1 MQGRR
6 ILITRSADRAAPL
19 ASLLRGKGAVPLV
32 LPLIDFERAEDQ
44 AALDAALDKLE
55 SGFFDWLVISSIT
68 TLRVLMEKADARGT
82 AVSDLVPPATRVA
95 TIGPSSKK
103 VLEAAGLV
111 VSLAPTDVQS
121 AEGLLALWQPSG
133 ERVLLPQADIAA
145 PALRE
150 GLRAKG
156 ALLTVV
162 TAYNTVD
169 YPARDE
175 RKLTAE
181 APSAVEPSDA
191 WTPQELEPAAAKAAI
206 LDGGL
211 DAIVAASPSAAR
223 RIAAT
228 LQPLGSCSLV
238 AIGRPTAAEAT
249 RLGLPVAAVAKEP
262 TPDGIA
268 TALESVFANEGNI
281 Q

>member
-1 MQGRR
+1 M
-6 ILITRSADRAAPL
+6 
-19 ASLLRGKGAVPLV
+19 PLV